1 MLNMFDLLRF
11 AGDEFPPYIVFKI
24 FIQTNGKGM
33 KYLCGK
39 KVIKS
44 SITVSVS
51 YIEDFLDTE
60 GPIKS
65 LMSVRSSV
73 CLSVSS
79 AFFKMC
85 HYFFLIFCTMVDNW
99 NI

>member
-44 SITVSVS
+44 SITVSLS
-51 YIEDFLDTE
+51 FIEDFLDTE

-65 LMSVRSSV
+65 LSV
-73 CLSVSS
+73 CLSVCPSVWHFS
-79 AFFKMC
+79 KCVIIFF
-85 HYFFLIFCTMVDNW
+85 
-99 NI
+99 

>member
-44 SITVSVS
+44 SITVS
-51 YIEDFLDTE
+51 
-60 GPIKS
+60 
-65 LMSVRSSV
+65 
-73 CLSVSS
+73 
-79 AFFKMC
+79 
-85 HYFFLIFCTMVDNW
+85 
-99 NI
+99 